1 MSTSELDSETE
12 EQIEEEYDEKTQK
25 ERLGDAILDF
35 GEDLEEYCVEKD
47 LLIAESLTYKDIEQF
62 LLSILDNSD

>member
-25 ERLGDAILDF
+25 ERLGNAILDF

-47 LLIAESLTYKDIEQF
+47 LLIAESLTYKDIEKF

>member
-12 EQIEEEYDEKTQK
+12 EQIEEEYDERTQK
-25 ERLGDAILDF
+25 ERLGNAILDF

-47 LLIAESLTYKDIEQF
+47 LLIAESLTYKDIENF

>member
-1 MSTSELDSETE
+1 MSTSELDSVTE
-12 EQIEEEYDEKTQK
+12 EQIEEYDERTQT
-25 ERLGDAILDF
+25 ERLGHAILDF

>member
-47 LLIAESLTYKDIEQF
+47 LLIAESLTYKDIEKF

>member
-1 MSTSELDSETE
+1 MSTGELDSETE
-12 EQIEEEYDEKTQK
+12 EQIEEEYDERTQK

-47 LLIAESLTYKDIEQF
+47 LLIAESLTYKDIEKF

>member
-1 MSTSELDSETE
+1 MSTGELDSETE
-12 EQIEEEYDEKTQK
+12 EQIEEYDERTQK

-47 LLIAESLTYKDIEQF
+47 LLIAESLTYKDIENF

>member
-12 EQIEEEYDEKTQK
+12 EQIEEEYDKRTQK

-47 LLIAESLTYKDIEQF
+47 LLIAESLTYKDVEEF
-62 LLSILDNSD
+62 LNSLLDN

>member
-12 EQIEEEYDEKTQK
+12 EQIEEYDEKTQK

-35 GEDLEEYCVEKD
+35 GEDLEEYCEEKD
-47 LLIAESLTYKDIEQF
+47 LLIAESLTYKDIEKF

>member
-35 GEDLEEYCVEKD
+35 GEDLEEYCVEKN

>member
-12 EQIEEEYDEKTQK
+12 EQIEEEYDERTQK
-25 ERLGDAILDF
+25 ERLGNAILDF

-47 LLIAESLTYKDIEQF
+47 LLIAESLTYKDIEKF

>member
-12 EQIEEEYDEKTQK
+12 EQIEEEYDERTQK

-47 LLIAESLTYKDIEQF
+47 LLIAESLTYKDIEKF

>member
-12 EQIEEEYDEKTQK
+12 EQIEEEYYEKTQK

-47 LLIAESLTYKDIEQF
+47 LLIAESLTYKDTEQF

>member
-1 MSTSELDSETE
+1 MSTGELDSETE
-12 EQIEEEYDEKTQK
+12 EQIEEYDERTQK

-47 LLIAESLTYKDIEQF
+47 LLIAESLTYKDIEKF

>member
-12 EQIEEEYDEKTQK
+12 EQIEEYDEKTQK

-35 GEDLEEYCVEKD
+35 GEDLEEYCVEKN

>member
-12 EQIEEEYDEKTQK
+12 ERIEEYDERTQR
-25 ERLGDAILDF
+25 ERLGSAILDF
-35 GEDLEEYCVEKD
+35 GEELEEYCVEKD

-62 LLSILDNSD
+62 LISILDNSD